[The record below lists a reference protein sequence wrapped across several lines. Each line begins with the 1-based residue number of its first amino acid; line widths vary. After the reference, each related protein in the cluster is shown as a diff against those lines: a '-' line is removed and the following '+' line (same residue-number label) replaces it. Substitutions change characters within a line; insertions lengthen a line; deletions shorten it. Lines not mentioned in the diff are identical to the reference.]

1 MCFGR
6 LAKLAV
12 KTCAFRGWPIGQ
24 ISLQGKL
31 WEEFTMA
38 MGERK
43 SWRELCHAALEA
55 KDPNELLEIVQ
66 ELNKAL
72 KDEEQVRR
80 DFREATRANK
90 SPGRSD
96 INNYQRER
104 DEETFQTEGADTPS
118 VTEW

>member
-6 LAKLAV
+6 SAKLAV
-12 KTCAFRGWPIGQ
+12 KTCAFRCGRSVKFPY
-24 ISLQGKL
+24 SANFRRK
-31 WEEFTMA
+31 FTMA
-38 MGERK
+38 IGEHRN
-43 SWRELCHAALEA
+43 WRELCLAALEA

-90 SPGRSD
+90 STGRSH
-96 INNYQRER
+96 INNYPKQR

-118 VTEW
+118 ITEW